1 MVYNRKKLF
10 MNISIRP
17 NTEYSASFGRNY
29 SAEYSANLAEYRISP
44 FSRNFAKKNNDV
56 SLFSRNFLPNLLG
69 FFSTIK
75 LYMIWVSNYNSD
87 WFFIAIQC
95 LHLIL
100 NFTNFREARTSGK
113 IMVKTSQ
120 FLGSYSAEYSVK
132 TAEYSVFGRNQFF
145 LFRSYTSY

>member
-1 MVYNRKKLF
+1 

-17 NTEYSASFGRNY
+17 NTEYSAEYSASFGRNY

-75 LYMIWVSNYNSD
+75 LYMI
-87 WFFIAIQC
+87 
-95 LHLIL
+95 
-100 NFTNFREARTSGK
+100 
-113 IMVKTSQ
+113 
-120 FLGSYSAEYSVK
+120 
-132 TAEYSVFGRNQFF
+132 
-145 LFRSYTSY
+145 